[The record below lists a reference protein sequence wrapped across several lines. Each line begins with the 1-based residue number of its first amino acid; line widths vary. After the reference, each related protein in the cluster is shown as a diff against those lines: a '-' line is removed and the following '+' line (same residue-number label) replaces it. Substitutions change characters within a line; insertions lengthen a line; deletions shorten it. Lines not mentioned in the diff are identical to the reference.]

1 MDHQRW
7 IINQKLEKTMI
18 LVNSNYL
25 FLRHI
30 NKGNLTLKDAD
41 EEQSKLLNVLK
52 DLNRGV
58 KPVEKRAVINNI
70 LS

>member
-1 MDHQRW
+1 
-7 IINQKLEKTMI
+7 MI

-58 KPVEKRAVINNI
+58 NPVEKRAVINNI